1 MLRDLQTRFREGLL
15 GGDAGPAMAAIEE
28 DAITPAQRFG
38 IYRNNVLGSLA
49 GALAAAFPV
58 IERLVGQRFFQ
69 AAARAFVQQSPPSVP
84 QLLAYGD
91 RFPAFLEAFPPAAG
105 EPYLGDVGRL
115 EWARVEA
122 MFAAD
127 AMPLDPAALTSVP
140 PDALADLRFA
150 AHPATRLV
158 PSARFPIHTIWRVN
172 QPDNPNPR
180 PVDLKLGSQ
189 AALVT
194 RPGLAVETVAISPG
208 NAAFVHALLQHQPLG
223 EAAEAALTAEPEFDL
238 QQGLAAH
245 LKGGT
250 FMQVMQSSR

>member
-1 MLRDLQTRFREGLL
+1 MLRDLQTRFRVGLL
-15 GGDAGPAMAAIEE
+15 GGDAEPAMASIEQ

-58 IERLVGQRFFQ
+58 VERLVGQRFFR

-84 QLLAYGD
+84 QLLAYGEG
-91 RFPAFLEAFPPAAG
+91 FPAFLEAFPAAASV
-105 EPYLGDVGRL
+105 PYLGDVGRL

-127 AMPLDPAALTSVP
+127 AAPLDPAALTSVP
-140 PDALADLRFA
+140 PEALAELRFT

-158 PSARFPIHTIWRVN
+158 GSTRFPIHTIWLVN
-172 QPDNPNPR
+172 QPENPDAR
-180 PVDLKLGSQ
+180 PVNPALGPQ

-194 RPGLAVETVAISPG
+194 RPGLALETVAVTPG
-208 NAAFVHALLQHQPLG
+208 DAAFVEALLRHDPLG
-223 EAAEAALTAEPEFDL
+223 EAAEAALTSEPGFDL
-238 QQGLAAH
+238 QTALAAH
-245 LKGGT
+245 LKRGT
-250 FMQVMQSSR
+250 FSLIMQSCR